1 MDNFTI
7 VCFMLIILLSG
18 VALLIALHQKCQE
31 VAKEY
36 KQLLI
41 LKDWFE
47 KVLEEAGRSYT
58 IESVEKRGQELI
70 NQLNLLNTHAVEM
83 QKQHKKLQ
91 EEQCKLHANLLKEH
105 ELLNQYF
112 KNYS

>member
-1 MDNFTI
+1 MHNFTI
-7 VCFMLIILLSG
+7 ACFMLIILLSG
-18 VALLIALHQKCQE
+18 VALLITVHQKCKE
-31 VAKEY
+31 VPKEY

-41 LKDWFE
+41 LKDWYE
-47 KVLEEAGRSYT
+47 KISEEANRSYI

-83 QKQHKKLQ
+83 QKQHKQLQ
-91 EEQCKLHANLLKEH
+91 EEQCKLHAKLLKEH